1 MKILRIRVVD
11 TPVAIRIENEA
22 VAELLASLWAH
33 VSESGLSSEPAVTV
47 DIPEQVIAG
56 RSEAE
61 AAYAV
66 SCLVTRELIE
76 HHRGGSFLM
85 LHASAVE
92 LAGRAV
98 VFVAPSGT
106 GKSTASVYCAQQ
118 PGGRYITDETVY
130 IDTDTLLVYPYPKPL
145 SRVVSESP
153 RVKVDLSVA
162 ELDMSPSD
170 GPVPLGK
177 IVQLVRDKSDIRLE
191 HPGVSESLGMV
202 APMTS
207 GLSDMPG
214 GGLAKL
220 ASVLDAVGGLTVV
233 HYEEFSD
240 CYERIMAVAQAP
252 REKNWDRV
260 ETAPYDSA
268 MLDLSQ
274 GNLLASPVQD
284 VLETDDCLVILA
296 DNMVYRLDMLTG
308 LVWSLLDPS
317 RAASLPELEK
327 KVVELIGPHP
337 EASALVAQ
345 ACERLRENE
354 LLRG

>member
-1 MKILRIRVVD
+1 MKTLRIRVVD
-11 TPVAIRIENEA
+11 APVAVRVENEA

-33 VSESGLSSEPAVTV
+33 VSEAGLSEPAVTV
-47 DIPEQVIAG
+47 DIPEQVVAG

-145 SRVVSESP
+145 SRVVSQSP

-162 ELDMSPSD
+162 ELGMSPSE

-252 REKNWDRV
+252 REKTWERMAISSGDT
-260 ETAPYDSA
+260 ETA
-268 MLDLSQ
+268 DLNGGS
-274 GNLLASPVQD
+274 LLAAPVQD
-284 VLETDDCLVILA
+284 ALETDDCMVVLA

-308 LVWSLLDPS
+308 LVWSLLDT
-317 RAASLPELEK
+317 AKGTSLQELEE

-337 EASALVAQ
+337 DAALLVGQ
-345 ACERLRENE
+345 ACDRLRENG
-354 LLRG
+354 LLIG